1 MVHDMLCGK
10 LLGDGCLIKQLNRK
24 PRFQFTHCSKDVD
37 WSFYCFEQLSPF
49 IPLNPPKY
57 RKIIDSRIV
66 SGFTESYIVQSRTSE
81 ELCRLYELWY
91 PHFKKEL
98 PFSYIENNFSDKTLA
113 WWYQDDGHLKI
124 QNGIPR
130 KIILSTDSF
139 SLAENHFL
147 IELLNKRYGLHF
159 SIDAQNRLLLYDQYQ
174 IMYFL
179 KLVTPY
185 IHESM
190 NRKRR
195 LSSDVK
201 KIANRTTIYLPSNIQ
216 ITKPTLDINEQYR
229 KLTLLLSLSAN
240 HVHFF
245 RQTKTLL
252 DSQVTTKP
260 YQIQIENGYKESLI
274 FLRNHTG
281 LNISQLTTLCFKLN
295 S

>member
-1 MVHDMLCGK
+1 MHDMLCGK
-10 LLGDGCLIKQLNRK
+10 LLGDGCLTKQLNRM
-24 PRFQFTHCSKDVD
+24 PRFQFTHCKKDAG

-57 RKIIDSRIV
+57 RKVIDGRIA
-66 SGFTESYIVQSRTSE
+66 SGFTESYLVQSRTSE
-81 ELCRLYELWY
+81 ELCRLYEVWY
-91 PHFKKEL
+91 PHSKKEL
-98 PFSYIENNFSDKTLA
+98 PFSYIENHFTNKTLA
-113 WWYQDDGHLKI
+113 WWYQDDGHFKI

-139 SLAENHFL
+139 SLAENYFL
-147 IELLNKRYGLHF
+147 IDFLNKRYGFHF

-179 KLVTPY
+179 KLVDPH

-190 NRKRR
+190 NRKRKP
-195 LSSDVK
+195 SHTIK
-201 KIANRTTIYLPSNIQ
+201 KIANRTTIYLPSD
-216 ITKPTLDINEQYR
+216 ITIHKPTFEINEQYKR
-229 KLTLLLSLSAN
+229 LPLLLSLSDN

-245 RQTKTLL
+245 PQTNTLL
-252 DSQVTTKP
+252 DSQVATKP
-260 YQIQIENGYKESLI
+260 YQIQIENGFKESLI
-274 FLRNHTG
+274 LLRNQTG

>member
-1 MVHDMLCGK
+1 MHDMLCGK
-10 LLGDGCLIKQLNRK
+10 LLGDGCLTKQLHRK
-24 PRFQFTHCSKDVD
+24 PRFQFTHSKKDTG
-37 WSFYCFEQLSPF
+37 WSLFCFEQLSPF
-49 IPLNPPKY
+49 ISLNPPKY
-57 RKIIDSRIV
+57 IKIIDARTIA
-66 SGFTESYIVQSRTSE
+66 GFTESYIVQSRTSD
-81 ELCRLYELWY
+81 ELCELYETWY
-91 PHFKKEL
+91 PHSKKAL
-98 PFSYIENNFSDKTLA
+98 PFSYIENHFTDKTLA

-147 IELLNKRYGLHF
+147 IEFLNKRYGLHF

-179 KLVTPY
+179 KLVDPY

-201 KIANRTTIYLPSNIQ
+201 KIANRTTIYLPSDIQ
-216 ITKPTLDINEQYR
+216 INKPTLEINEQYK
-229 KLTLLLSLSAN
+229 KLTLLLSLSDN
-240 HVHFF
+240 HIHFF
-245 RQTKTLL
+245 QQTKTLL
-252 DSQVTTKP
+252 NSKAITKP
-260 YQIQIENGYKESLI
+260 YQIQIENRFKENLMR
-274 FLRNHTG
+274 LRNQSG

-295 S
+295 M